1 MLIISRSFAA
11 WIAIAGLAFA
21 SLMPLASVAA
31 AKSATPAMA
40 ICSVGTS
47 WQMPGSAPAQAAHAH
62 CLFCSNGQPATLRLQ
77 KSNFSSFRAA
87 LMYAAGPAPQRRI
100 HPYLLRRDSWARA
113 PPA

>member
-1 MLIISRSFAA
+1 MLTISRSFAS
-11 WIAIAGLAFA
+11 WIAIACLAFG

-40 ICSVGTS
+40 ICAVGAS

-62 CLFCSNGQPATLRLQ
+62 CLCCSNSQPATLKLP
-77 KSNFSSFRAA
+77 NGNIGSFHAA
-87 LMYAAGPAPQRRI
+87 LIYAAGPAPQRRI